1 MEKAIGG
8 PQARMSVSSRNSRL
22 PVRALC
28 LLAAIGLS
36 LILAPVALASPSF
49 TWTGESTITEDW
61 SFAGNWEGDQAPAA
75 STHIETLDLPRLTS
89 TACTLEPAEHP
100 CYFSANDV
108 TGLSAESMEID
119 DGDDYFLAGEPLALE
134 GGGLTAA
141 PAGGSSGIAADFVVM
156 PLQLTA
162 PQRWV
167 ISNRS
172 NSAIE
177 TNALFLGEEV
187 NGADAL
193 TVELSDGPA
202 LVLANETEVGPLTIE
217 GPSAGGEHIENG
229 SVLLEDGALNS
240 SDRQPVNL
248 DHVFFAGSGAVG
260 ALTTDGATLD
270 VGSDTEPAEGLE
282 ASSVKLD
289 SASGTLFE
297 IMGSGST
304 AQSDYSQLVAE
315 GPVELAGSLLV
326 VVGKPSEKAACP
338 TLLRGG
344 TYTLVSTTG
353 KLSGAF
359 ANAPEGGPEI
369 PISFGKSCS
378 QLSQTM
384 RISYKR
390 SGATETVTGTVEAAV
405 VQRQEEQAQEQ
416 QRAQRLD
423 EELTKKLGEEA
434 ALREAAAKRR
444 NEEEIAAAAA
454 AKKHQEEEAAKQG
467 VLAAKEASPNAVM
480 ASTSLQASASGAVT
494 ITISCPERVSSCAG
508 TVTLRTLDAVRAGA
522 DSKAK
527 PAILT
532 LAAGSF
538 TAPGGGVKRV
548 TLHLSAKAR
557 ALLARSHQLRVRAT
571 ILAHNPTGGTHTG
584 RKVVLLRA
592 PRAKL
597 GQR

>member
-8 PQARMSVSSRNSRL
+8 PQARMPVSSRNSRL
-22 PVRALC
+22 PAHALC

-36 LILAPVALASPSF
+36 LILAPAALASPSF

-61 SFAGNWEGDQAPAA
+61 SFAGNWEGDEAPAA

-89 TACTLEPAEHP
+89 TACTLERAEHP
-100 CYFSANDV
+100 CYFSTNDV
-108 TGLSAESMEID
+108 NGLSAGSMEID
-119 DGDDYFLAGEPLALE
+119 DGDDYFLEGEPLALE

-141 PAGGSSGIAADFVVM
+141 PAGGSSGIAADLVVM

-172 NSAIE
+172 GSAIE
-177 TNALFLGEEV
+177 TDSLVLGEEV
-187 NGADAL
+187 NGADTL

-217 GPSAGGEHIENG
+217 GPNAGGEHIENG
-229 SVLLEDGALNS
+229 SVFLEDGALNS

-270 VGSDTEPAEGLE
+270 VGSDTEPTEGLD

-297 IMGSGST
+297 IMGSGTT

-359 ANAPEGGPEI
+359 ANAPESGPEI
-369 PISFGKSCS
+369 PISFAKSCS

-390 SGATETVTGTVEAAV
+390 SGATETVTGTVEAAA

-416 QRAQRLD
+416 QRVH

-434 ALREAAAKRR
+434 ALREAVAKRR
-444 NEEEIAAAAA
+444 NEEEVAAAVAV
-454 AKKHQEEEAAKQG
+454 KKHQEEEAAKQG
-467 VLAAKEASPNAVM
+467 VLAAKEASPDAVM
-480 ASTSLQASASGAVT
+480 ASASLQASASGAVT
-494 ITISCPERVSSCAG
+494 ITISCPTGVSSCAG
-508 TVTLRTLDAVRAGA
+508 TVTLRTLDAVRAVA

-527 PAILT
+527 PVILT

-538 TAPGGGVKRV
+538 TVPGGGEKRV

-557 ALLARSHQLRVRAT
+557 ALLARAHQLRVRAT
-571 ILAHNPTGGTHTG
+571 ILAHSPTGGTHAG
-584 RKVVLLRA
+584 QKVVLMRA
-592 PRAKL
+592 PKAKL